1 LPLKIR
7 KAAIWTPKMTAAV
20 DKEAANVLMDWFPL
34 LSAAPGPFVGD
45 AEGLGEED
53 DMLCAGE
60 MP

>member
-1 LPLKIR
+1 
-7 KAAIWTPKMTAAV
+7 
-20 DKEAANVLMDWFPL
+20 MDWFPL

-60 MP
+60 MPWHLVCYSTARGRRRW